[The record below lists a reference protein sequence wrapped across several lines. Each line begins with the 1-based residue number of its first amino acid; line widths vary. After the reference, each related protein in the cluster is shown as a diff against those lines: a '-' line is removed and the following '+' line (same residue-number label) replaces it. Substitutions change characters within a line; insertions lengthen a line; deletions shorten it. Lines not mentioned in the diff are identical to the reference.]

1 MAPTSSHSYKQY
13 QRNQRK
19 VVVEPDFT
27 GGMQFTD
34 NPLMP
39 GIHKLMVNYIQKDF
53 GSRIRPRG
61 GWRLITPPTTLGNS
75 LGELYIHH
83 TGTTFVEN
91 LTTHEVFLR
100 RYALVLS
107 LPTVASTHGSLT
119 NSKVLIEEALD
130 PSDPNFNIVPGEL
143 VPSTLKSG
151 ATIYSIKHDNHA
163 GMTQMHGMPVEEPS
177 PTGIHGSINGNTYLL
192 TSVGLGRLH
201 VYYNPTTGA
210 YTHEVKLVTAEA
222 ITPMQAVN
230 YGYNMLLASPY
241 QFSNISGGNFSP
253 FGILPYDVATNE
265 IKMQAKVGEKVKF
278 KLVYQYVPDAQYKV
292 QWEVQDI
299 YKQDGVTVIQKKED
313 SPTYT
318 NGAEIALEYMSP
330 FKQFSVI
337 ATVYLAA
344 DLVNPIR
351 VVLLASYHLSDDAN
365 STRIETKEYDLH
377 TAEGMT
383 VWKNQLVFY
392 GVPGAEMGIFLSD
405 VNNPTYVPFPN
416 NSLLFNEKVIKA
428 FAYMNS
434 LMVVTE
440 HTMFQVDF
448 ALESGYTY
456 KPVQAN
462 MQLRSDDA
470 ASMYGVRNM
479 VCFKSRNYY
488 YMIVPNI
495 KNDKGELQIAPISN
509 NMTYL
514 LDYFSD
520 NVKDILSEVYTF
532 RSLFDVP
539 AESVVM
545 TLHDYKS
552 YTDGNR
558 LRHVYKIKIDIAE
571 QTDLYVD
578 VHLIYDTIF
587 RSWTMEVMESTRR
600 QMHVFQS
607 IATGYAQFLSLY
619 TTTAGDTNVQWIW
632 IDENQPEDSFNLDLD
647 KERKIPNYQLFD
659 TGKRDIQGTLKKR
672 MRQIILEFNNLS
684 DDDVSFNH
692 LAYVDDEPRN
702 DLFIYSV
709 QHITDPLDPEYG
721 KVFVTREYDEPTTV
735 HGTTMFGEWSLAF
748 SQFPDQSIVKAHI
761 DISGKGFYPRLK
773 LVTRTS
779 NLFEL
784 NNISWVY
791 RDMNAR

>member
-1 MAPTSSHSYKQY
+1 MESISSHKYKQY
-13 QRNQRK
+13 QRQQRK
-19 VVVEPDFT
+19 VVNEPDFL
-27 GGMQFTD
+27 GGMNFSD

-39 GIHKLMVNYIQKDF
+39 GTHKLLVNYIQKDF

-61 GWRLITPPTTLGNS
+61 GWRLITPPTALGIG

-83 TGTTFVEN
+83 TGTTFVEDETGN
-91 LTTHEVFLR
+91 VFLR

-107 LPTVASTHGSLT
+107 LPTAGSTHGSML
-119 NSKVLIEEALD
+119 NSRVLIEEALD
-130 PSDPNFNIVPGEL
+130 PTDPNFNKVPGEL
-143 VPSTLKSG
+143 KVSTPKVGSSPL
-151 ATIYSIKHDNHA
+151 SIKHDTNQH
-163 GMTQMHGMPVEEPS
+163 MTQMHGMTVTNPS
-177 PTGIHGSINGNTYLL
+177 PSEMFATINGNTYLL

-201 VYYNPTTGA
+201 VYYDTATET
-210 YTHEVKLVTAEA
+210 YTHEVKLVTPEA
-222 ITPMQAVN
+222 VTPMQAVN

-241 QFSNISGGNFSP
+241 QFNNTSGVNFSP
-253 FGILPYDVATNE
+253 YGILPYDVDTGV
-265 IKMQAKVGEKVKF
+265 IKMQAKVGEKIKF
-278 KLVYQYVPDAQYKV
+278 KLVYQYVPAAEYKV

-318 NGAEIALEYMSP
+318 NGAEISLEYMSP

-337 ATVYLAA
+337 ATVYLAS
-344 DLVNPIR
+344 DLANPIR

-365 STRIETKEYDLH
+365 TTKVETKEYDLH
-377 TAEGMT
+377 NATGFT
-383 VWKNQLVFY
+383 TWKNQLVFY

-428 FAYMNS
+428 FPYMNS

-462 MQLRSDDA
+462 MQLRDDDA

-509 NMTYL
+509 SITYM
-514 LDYFSD
+514 LDYFED
-520 NVKDILSEVYTF
+520 NIKSILGEVYTF
-532 RSLFDVP
+532 RALFAVP
-539 AESVVM
+539 AESLII

-552 YTDGNR
+552 YTEGTR
-558 LRHVYKIKIDIAE
+558 LRHVYKLKIEPAE
-571 QTDLYVD
+571 LTPVYAD
-578 VHLIYDTIF
+578 VHLVYDTVF
-587 RSWTMEVMESTRR
+587 RAWTMEVMESTRR
-600 QMHVFQS
+600 PLTVFQS
-607 IATGYAQFLSLY
+607 IATGYAQFLNLY
-619 TTTAGDTNVQWIW
+619 TDSNDETYVQWIGV
-632 IDENQPEDSFNLDLD
+632 DENNPEDLFMLDGL
-647 KERKIPNYQLFD
+647 KARLLPNYQLID
-659 TGKRDIQGTLKKR
+659 TGKRDLQGTMKKR
-672 MRQIILEFNNLS
+672 MRQVILEFNNLS
-684 DDDVSFNH
+684 DVDVEFNH
-692 LAYVDDEPRN
+692 LAYVDDEPRG
-702 DLFIYSV
+702 DLFIYTV
-709 QHITDPLDPEYG
+709 QHITDPEDPEYG
-721 KVFVTREYDEPTTV
+721 KVYVVREYAEPTV
-735 HGTTMFGEWSLAF
+735 VYGVTMLDFWSLQN
-748 SQFPDQSIVKAHI
+748 SQFPEQSVIKAHV
-761 DISGKGFYPRLK
+761 DISGKGYYPRLK